1 MKPFLGDD
9 FLLKTDPARR
19 LYHDYAKAMPIFD
32 FHSHL
37 PPQEVAGNV
46 SFENIARV
54 WLGGDHYKWRALRAN
69 GVDERLITGDAPDK
83 EKFLAW
89 ARTVPKTVGNPL
101 YHWTHLELRRY
112 FGIEELLNE
121 KTAETIWERCNAALT
136 RPEFSVR
143 GLLKSM
149 NVRAVCTTDDPADD
163 LHHHAAYARETAGK
177 GALVMAPTFRPDKI
191 LACAD
196 PVAWNAYRK
205 RLESAAGVE
214 IASFA
219 SLIRALELRHTAF
232 HDAGGRL
239 SDHGLERVPAVEADA
254 AELDRLTKRLVAGER
269 LNDTEAEAFR
279 TGVMLAVGRLNRQR
293 GWTMQLHLG
302 AIRGLNTRMQ
312 RTLGPDTGYDA
323 IGDVPQAR
331 PLATFLDL
339 LARDDSLPR
348 VVLYTLNP
356 AWNEVF
362 ASIAGSFED
371 GTEPGRVQL
380 GSAWW
385 FNDQLDGMTRQ
396 LTALAH
402 FGLLSRFVGMLTDSR
417 SFLSFPRH
425 EYFRRLVC
433 DIVGTWVENGELPAD
448 FELLGG
454 MIQDICFNNA
464 KTSFPIPG
472 VIG

>member
-1 MKPFLGDD
+1 MKPFLDDD
-9 FLLKTDPARR
+9 FLLKTEPARR
-19 LYHDYAKAMPIFD
+19 LYHEYAAAMPIFD

-37 PPQEVAGNV
+37 PPNEIAQDTR
-46 SFENIARV
+46 FETIAKI

-69 GVDERLITGDAPDK
+69 GVDERYITGGASDK

-112 FGIEELLNE
+112 FGIDDLLSE
-121 KTAETIWERCNAALT
+121 KTAESVWERCNAALA

-143 GLLKSM
+143 GLLKRM

-163 LHHHAAYARETAGK
+163 LRHHAAYARETAGT

-196 PVAWNAYRK
+196 PAAWNAYRA
-205 RLESAAGVE
+205 RLEAASGAA

-219 SLIRALELRHTAF
+219 DLKRALDGRHQAF
-232 HDAGGRL
+232 HAAGARL
-239 SDHGLERVPAVEADA
+239 SDHGLETVPAVEATA
-254 AELDRLTKRLVAGER
+254 AELDRFVTRLVAGEA
-269 LNDTEAEAFR
+269 LDENEAEAFR
-279 TGVMLAVGRLNRQR
+279 TGVLLAVGAMNRER

-302 AIRGLNTRMQ
+302 AIRGLNTRML

-323 IGDVPQAR
+323 VGDELQAK
-331 PLATFLDL
+331 PLARFLDL
-339 LARDDSLPR
+339 LARNDQLPR

-385 FNDQLDGMTRQ
+385 FNDQIDGMTRQ

-425 EYFRRLVC
+425 EYFRRLLC
-433 DIVGTWVENGELPAD
+433 DIVGRWVNEGELPAD
-448 FELLGG
+448 YELLGS
-454 MIQDICFNNA
+454 MVRDVCFNNA
-464 KTSFPIPG
+464 KSSFPIPG
-472 VIG
+472 VTG